1 MAYSKHIYDKALRI
15 ISERKIKG
23 EREAEDRHA
32 KAVAVCAEIAE
43 LEREMAQ
50 CAMDVTKAL
59 AMKEKAREYVESLAK
74 KNLEAQK
81 RIKELLVSNGFAED
95 YLEVKHF
102 CPVCKDTG
110 FIEGIKCDCLK
121 ECMKNLTFNE
131 MSDKFPIEDSTFD
144 DFDLSYY
151 PTQKD
156 ENGFV
161 PKQRMAEVYEFCRSY
176 AEDFSKNSDSLIFYG
191 ETGLGKTHLSLAIA
205 GEVGAKG
212 YGVIY
217 GSAQNLLNSLE
228 DEKFGRSN
236 IDVSAEK
243 SILECDLLII
253 DDIGAE
259 FSTQFTVAALY
270 NVINSRILARKPVI
284 ISTNLTPAEMEN
296 KYSRRITSRIYGN
309 YRYLIFSG
317 KDIRQIKNKF

>member
-1 MAYSKHIYDKALRI
+1 MAYSKQIYDKALRI

-50 CAMDVTKAL
+50 CAMDAPKAL
-59 AMKEKAREYVESLAK
+59 GMKENAKSYIEGLAK
-74 KNLEAQK
+74 KNLEAQRK
-81 RIKELLVSNGFAED
+81 IKELLALNGLSED
-95 YLEVKHF
+95 YLEVKYF
-102 CPVCKDTG
+102 CPVCNDTG
-110 FIEGIKCDCLK
+110 FVEGRKCECLK
-121 ECMKNLTFNE
+121 DCMRNLAFSE
-131 MSDKFPIEDSTFD
+131 MSDKFPIKDSTFAS
-144 DFDLSYY
+144 FDLSLY

-156 ENGFV
+156 ENGFI
-161 PKQRMAEVYEFCRSY
+161 PKQRMAEIYEFCRSY

-212 YGVIY
+212 YGVVY

-228 DEKFGRSN
+228 NEKFGRSN
-236 IDVSAEK
+236 TDVSAEK

-253 DDIGAE
+253 DDMGAE

-284 ISTNLTPAEMEN
+284 ISTNLTPTEMES

-317 KDIRQIKNKF
+317 KDIRQIKNMF